1 MKKEINVILG
11 TRIKERRKVKGY
23 TRENFAEKLSVS
35 TRFLADVESGQ
46 VGVSISTLKNISV
59 ILDTPTDYLIGIT
72 ELDNKNICRQNAIN
86 KIEKI
91 DEKHLQ
97 QINTI
102 LDCILNI
109 ANS

>member
-1 MKKEINVILG
+1 MKKEINTILG
-11 TRIKERRKVKGY
+11 ARIKERRKTKGY
-23 TRENFAEKLSVS
+23 TREHFAEKLSVS

-72 ELDNKNICRQNAIN
+72 ELDNENLSRQSAIN

>member
-1 MKKEINVILG
+1 MKKEINTILG
-11 TRIKERRKVKGY
+11 ARIKEQRKLKGY
-23 TRENFAEKLSVS
+23 TREAFAEKLSVS
-35 TRFLADVESGQ
+35 TRFLADVENGK
-46 VGVSISTLKNISV
+46 VGVSISTLKNISI
-59 ILDTPTDYLIGIT
+59 ILDIPTDYLIGIK
-72 ELDNKNICRQNAIN
+72 ELDNKNLFRQSAIN

-97 QINTI
+97 QVNTI

>member
-1 MKKEINVILG
+1 MKKEINTILG
-11 TRIKERRKVKGY
+11 DRIKEQRKLKGY
-23 TRENFAEKLSVS
+23 TREALAEKLSVS

-72 ELDNKNICRQNAIN
+72 ELNTENLLRQSAIN
-86 KIEKI
+86 KIKKI
-91 DEKHLQ
+91 DEKYLQ

-102 LDCILNI
+102 LDSILDI
-109 ANS
+109 TNS

>member
-1 MKKEINVILG
+1 MKKEINIILG
-11 TRIKERRKVKGY
+11 ARIKEQRKLKGY
-23 TRENFAEKLSVS
+23 TREAFAEELSVS
-35 TRFLADVESGQ
+35 TRFLADVENGQ

-59 ILDTPTDYLIGIT
+59 ILDIPTDYLIGIT
-72 ELDNKNICRQNAIN
+72 DLDNQNLFRQSAIN
-86 KIEKI
+86 KLEKI

-109 ANS
+109 TNS